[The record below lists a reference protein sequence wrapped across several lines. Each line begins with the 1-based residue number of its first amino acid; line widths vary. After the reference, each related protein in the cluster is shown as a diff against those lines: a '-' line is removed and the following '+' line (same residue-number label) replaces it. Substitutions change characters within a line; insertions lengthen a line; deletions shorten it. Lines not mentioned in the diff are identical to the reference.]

1 MKTFNNDPSCLKI
14 VKKIIT
20 FNHKGK
26 NVVYE
31 SVEPEDLPIDPKY
44 YSNLEGIKKESMKNF
59 KVKVFH
65 FEPEVEAFLSTWF
78 VKLTNET
85 EVTAKSKK
93 DLSKNKR
100 FPAQQ
105 KQSES
110 ETQKGNK
117 KSLKKQA
124 SYKCSQ
130 T

>member
-1 MKTFNNDPSCLKI
+1 MKTYNNDPSCLKI

-31 SVEPEDLPIDPKY
+31 SVEPKDLPIDPKY
-44 YSNLEGIKKESMKNF
+44 YASLERIKKESMKNF
-59 KVKVFH
+59 KVKVIH
-65 FEPEVEAFLSTWF
+65 YEPEVEAFLSTWF
-78 VKLTNET
+78 VKPTDET
-85 EVTAKSKK
+85 KVTAKSKTK
-93 DLSKNKR
+93 C

-105 KQSES
+105 KQSKS